1 MNKGVIGS
9 ISLLVGGGMGF
20 LIGYKVTKKKY
31 RKIADEEVE
40 SVKKALEEYYRNPSD
55 KRQAK
60 PTEATEKKEATLP
73 VTTKDSIDYST
84 FKGDNEKVAYSNYVN
99 KYKSKEEKPATNKT
113 NNTNIY
119 IISSDDFAS
128 GEYDVET
135 LNYYADGVLADD
147 DDNIIQNVKSI
158 IGDVDLS
165 SILFSDEQTAYIRND
180 IHQLDYEILYNDMNY
195 TSINPGYKNTNGYA
209 GEDRD

>member
-1 MNKGVIGS
+1 MNRGVIGS
-9 ISLLVGGGMGF
+9 ISLLVGGGIGF
-20 LIGYKVTKKKY
+20 LIGYKVAKKKY

-55 KRQAK
+55 KKQAK
-60 PTEATEKKEATLP
+60 PTEDTEKKEATLP
-73 VTTKDSIDYST
+73 VSTKDSIDYNT

-119 IISSDDFAS
+119 VISSEDFS
-128 GEYDVET
+128 NGEYDVET
-135 LNYYADGVLADD
+135 LNYYADGALADD
-147 DDNIIQNVKSI
+147 DDNIIRNVKSI

-180 IHQLDYEILYNDMNY
+180 IHQIDYEILYNNMY
-195 TSINPGYKNTNGYA
+195 YASINPWYKKTNGYA
-209 GEDRD
+209 GEDDD